1 MLLLRRCLRKNTGP
15 LKAMNGVN
23 GGFRLFIHQPQAPEA
38 AVRASE
44 RIKTKTRRAAADN
57 KPRLIRAVSY
67 DARLFAHSTVKNVG
81 APRLSVP
88 GSSALIASRE
98 SCICHA
104 AAAAASIR
112 GSRESD
118 LNASRRR
125 FSGFF
130 SSSPARN
137 GITSPRFLRFSFFPD
152 VTIDAGGFVAKWQ
165 REQGG
170 MNGPHVGTTDRS
182 RSSLCFLHLSICI
195 YLQYRMDDVD
205 GSSWVGVINVKVR
218 DVLRNFAVGL

>member
-1 MLLLRRCLRKNTGP
+1 
-15 LKAMNGVN
+15 MNGVN

-130 SSSPARN
+130 
-137 GITSPRFLRFSFFPD
+137 F
-152 VTIDAGGFVAKWQ
+152 FVA
-165 REQGG
+165 REKRYNVSSVPRVLLFSRRRNRHGG
-170 MNGPHVGTTDRS
+170 
-182 RSSLCFLHLSICI
+182 IC
-195 YLQYRMDDVD
+195 R
-205 GSSWVGVINVKVR
+205 
-218 DVLRNFAVGL
+218 